1 MDNIVICSSKLARKV
16 VQENNKRR
24 LSGKKVFNLID
35 IKPHKED
42 KRRSVFIY
50 EYSDELKTF
59 IDGYVANNN

>member
-24 LSGKKVFNLID
+24 LSGKEVFNLID

-50 EYSDELKTF
+50 EYSDELKAF